1 MIKKY
6 LYRDTI
12 DMYVMLL
19 ASVIGL
25 ILGYAEK
32 KEIASTI
39 MLIVLLYLIAYEIY
53 NHQLNKN
60 NIFFCCKRSLL
71 VKNKIWIAQRFTI
84 DTKKVNGCP
93 KRQLVKEMTTLLS
106 QVPSGTEC
114 FCCTHDIIVKQIE
127 KRYKNAQIAPAYTK
141 DLKFLKKKI
150 KTAKC
155 DNCSARSMCSMNRS
169 EKTQFYTAKFIVC

>member
-19 ASVIGL
+19 ATIISL
-25 ILGYAEK
+25 IFDFAEK
-32 KEIASTI
+32 REIASTI
-39 MLIVLLYLIAYEIY
+39 MLIVFLYLISYEIW

-60 NIFFCCKRSLL
+60 NVFLCCKRSLL
-71 VKNKIWIAQRFTI
+71 VKNKVWIAQKCVI
-84 DTKKVNGCP
+84 NTKKVNGCP
-93 KRQLVKEMTTLLS
+93 QYQFAKEMAKLLS
-106 QVPSGTEC
+106 RIPAETEC
-114 FCCTHDIIVKQIE
+114 LCCTHDIIIKQIE

-141 DLKFLKKKI
+141 DLKFLKKKL

-155 DNCSARSMCSMNRS
+155 DNCSASSSCSINRS
-169 EKTQFYTAKFIVC
+169 EKAQFYTAKFIV